1 MQTGRFV
8 TPIHTVLSGSGASA
22 KTGARLGGN
31 VVGPCD
37 EGDATGRGQPV
48 KPQFDPF
55 EPTVDIALKDF
66 GGIRSKCPR
75 VPRATRGV
83 GKRVGHGGPGFRPAS
98 PAGGRENAVINLG
111 ELVTILDLHRQGL
124 SVSAIARQVGVE
136 RKTVRT
142 VISLLWDRDICGA
155 ILHLL

>member
-75 VPRATRGV
+75 VRGRHGVSASAWATAAQDFDRL
-83 GKRVGHGGPGFRPAS
+83 PLL
-98 PAGGRENAVINLG
+98 AGGR
-111 ELVTILDLHRQGL
+111 TR
-124 SVSAIARQVGVE
+124 
-136 RKTVRT
+136 
-142 VISLLWDRDICGA
+142 
-155 ILHLL
+155 